1 MSESRQEYIPGVCNI
16 GKAEM
21 RKRFVIGL
29 SAIIAC
35 ILLWGACIVF
45 AVAPSWRLLLFF
57 PATVAAIGFL
67 QYAWHF
73 CARFGLNGVF
83 NFGPNVGKTDS
94 VEQAEYR
101 KKDRRTAL
109 LIIGLS
115 LLVGVIVGAAA
126 YFIPL

>member
-1 MSESRQEYIPGVCNI
+1 MDATNQEYIPGVCNI

-21 RKRFVIGL
+21 RKRWAVGWVATIVCVLFLGL
-29 SAIIAC
+29 CLVFSIAS
-35 ILLWGACIVF
+35 V
-45 AVAPSWRLLLFF
+45 WRLLVFF

-67 QYAWHF
+67 QHAWHF
-73 CARFGLNGVF
+73 CARFGLGGVF
-83 NFGPNVGKTDS
+83 NFGPNVGTTDS

-109 LIIGLS
+109 QLIGLS
-115 LLVGVIVGAAA
+115 LLISAAVAAAA

>member
-1 MSESRQEYIPGVCNI
+1 MAESPQEYVPGVCNI

-21 RKRFVIGL
+21 RKRWVIGRNAL
-29 SAIIAC
+29 VASV
-35 ILLWGACIVF
+35 LLWGLCIAF
-45 AVAPSWRLLLFF
+45 KIAPTWRLLLFF

-67 QYAWHF
+67 QHAWHF
-73 CARFGLNGVF
+73 CARFGLGGVF
-83 NFGPNVGKTDS
+83 NFGPNVGKIDT

-109 LIIGLS
+109 KIIGLS
-115 LLVGVIVGAAA
+115 VLVGVAVAAAA